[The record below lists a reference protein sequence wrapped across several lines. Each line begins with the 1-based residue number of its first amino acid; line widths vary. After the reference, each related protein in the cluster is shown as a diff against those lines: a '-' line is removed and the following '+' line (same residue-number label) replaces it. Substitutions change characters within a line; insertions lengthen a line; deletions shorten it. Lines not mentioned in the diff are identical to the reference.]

1 MHQAERDR
9 RRTTIAVIDDD
20 ARLATL
26 VKTVLEEASNEYR
39 VEIQPEV
46 GLGYAFIQELEPQ
59 VIFLDMMMGVE
70 EVGFDTLEQLSDDG
84 VLCHVPVIVS
94 TAGLFPAERYS
105 SLRSPISHLPKPFR
119 LEELLAAV
127 ESALQTSRTSASA

>member
-20 ARLATL
+20 ARLAAL
-26 VKTVLEEASNEYR
+26 VKTVLEEASDEYQ

-46 GLGYAFIQELEPQ
+46 SLDYEFVLELQPQ
-59 VIFLDMMMGVE
+59 VIFLDMMMRVE
-70 EVGFDTLEQLSDDG
+70 EAGFDTLERLSDD
-84 VLCHVPVIVS
+84 VTLCDVPVIVS
-94 TAGLFPAERYS
+94 TAGLFPAARYA
-105 SLRSPISHLPKPFR
+105 SLKSPISQLPKPFR

-127 ESALQTSRTSASA
+127 ESALRPSPTSASA

>member
-1 MHQAERDR
+1 MHQGGRDR

-26 VKTVLEEASNEYR
+26 VKTVLEEASDEYH

-46 GLGYAFIQELEPQ
+46 SLGYPFVQELQPQ

-70 EVGFDTLEQLSDDG
+70 EVGFGTLQSLSEDRT
-84 VLCHVPVIVS
+84 LCDVPVIVS
-94 TAGLFPAERYS
+94 TAGLFPAERYTP
-105 SLRSPISHLPKPFR
+105 LRSPISHLPKPFH

-127 ESALQTSRTSASA
+127 ESALRLSRSRVL

>member
-1 MHQAERDR
+1 MHQAGRER

-26 VKTVLEEASNEYR
+26 VKTVLEEASDEYQ
-39 VEIQPEV
+39 VAIQPEV
-46 GLGYAFIQELEPQ
+46 SLGYAFVQELHPQ

-70 EVGFDTLEQLSDDG
+70 EVGFDTLQSLSEDLT
-84 VLCHVPVIVS
+84 LCDVPVIVS
-94 TAGLFPAERYS
+94 TAGLFPAERYTP
-105 SLRSPISHLPKPFR
+105 LRSPISHLPKPFH

-127 ESALQTSRTSASA
+127 ESALRLSRSRV